1 MARRAWLAGI
11 ALLGNLPACLA
22 QGAAAPQNL
31 PGTDSESTRTAG
43 HPTGYVDSQ
52 LCAKCHSKIYET
64 YRRTGMARSFY
75 RPAPANTVEDYRLN
89 NSCYH
94 RASGT
99 YFTMLE
105 RNGKYYQRRHQI
117 GSQGEETN
125 VDEKEIDF
133 VMGSGNHVRTYLH
146 RTSSGALLQ
155 LPLAWYAE
163 KGGYW
168 AMNPGYDK
176 PDQPNSRRRI
186 SFECM
191 FCHNAYP
198 DIVEGH
204 DQLRSEPLFSGPLPE
219 GIDCQRCH
227 GPGRRHIQIAQREG
241 ATRQEMANAI
251 VNPAR
256 LTPARQME
264 VCMQCHLETDSM
276 PFPHSILKYDRGP
289 FSYRPGEPLGN
300 FLLFFDHAS
309 ASPHQDRFQIV
320 SSVYRLRMSACFRK
334 SNGALQ
340 CTTCHNPHDI
350 PHGAEAVQV
359 YNGVCQRCHATELHR
374 AVASER
380 HTASTDCIGCHMP
393 KRRTS
398 DVVHA
403 VMTDH
408 YIQPKKP
415 AANLLAE
422 MPEPNGP
429 ETVYHGEVL
438 PYYPTP
444 FERTSENELY
454 LALAQVRENNNS
466 EAGIARFAAA
476 IAKYQ
481 PKQPEF
487 YIELADAWLSRGKSH
502 EAIPLYEQAV
512 RHKPDSLAGL
522 LGLGRALEAS
532 GQRTQAVEAFQRA
545 TQVSPRDASSW
556 RELGQ
561 IYVKQ
566 SERPAAVTALEK
578 SLQLDSEAPDAHYAL
593 GLLWS
598 QPSGDPAR
606 AEASFREAI
615 RLAPDYPEAH
625 MNLAILLFQ
634 KQRVEEAGYHFEC
647 ALRYRPDYALGHLN
661 YGLMLK
667 NSNRSAEAKQHLRRA
682 AESSDAATRENA
694 LRLLAELGN

>member
-1 MARRAWLAGI
+1 MKIGWRLAAPILAVGALPFLAG
-11 ALLGNLPACLA
+11 L
-22 QGAAAPQNL
+22 QNV
-31 PGTDSESTRTAG
+31 PEPNSESAHSAG
-43 HPTGYVDSQ
+43 RPTGYVDSR
-52 LCAKCHSKIYET
+52 LCAPCHPKIYET
-64 YRRTGMARSFY
+64 YQRTGMARSFY

-89 NSCYH
+89 NSYYH
-94 RASGT
+94 RASDT

-105 RNGKYYQRRHQI
+105 RSGKYYQRRYQI
-117 GSQGEETN
+117 GFQGEETN

-146 RTSSGALLQ
+146 RTSAGALLQ

-163 KGGYW
+163 NGGFW

-176 PDQPNSRRRI
+176 PDQPNSRRKI

-198 DIVEGH
+198 NVSEGH
-204 DQLRSEPLFSGPLPE
+204 NQLQSEPLFSGPLPE

-227 GPGRRHIQIAQREG
+227 GPGRRHIQIAQGEG
-241 ATRQEMANAI
+241 ATRQEIANAI

-256 LTPARQME
+256 LNSARQME

-276 PFPHSILKYDRGP
+276 PFPHSILRYDRGP
-289 FSYRPGEPLGN
+289 FSYRPGQPLGN
-300 FLLFFDHAS
+300 FLLFFDHAP
-309 ASPHQDRFQIV
+309 ASPREDRFQIV
-320 SSVYRLRMSACFRK
+320 SSVYRLQMSACFRK

-340 CTTCHNPHDI
+340 CTTCHDPHDI
-350 PHGAEAVQV
+350 PHGAEAGKV
-359 YNGVCQRCHATELHR
+359 YNSACQRCHATEFHR
-374 AVASER
+374 VVASGR

-403 VMTDH
+403 IITDH
-408 YIQPKKP
+408 YIQRRQPEG
-415 AANLLAE
+415 NLLAD

-429 ETVYHGEVL
+429 GTVYHGEVL
-438 PYYPTP
+438 PYYPRP
-444 FERTSENELY
+444 FDRTAENELY

-466 EAGIARFAAA
+466 EVGIPRLAAA
-476 IAKYQ
+476 IAKHR

-487 YIELADAWLSRGKSH
+487 YIELADAWLSHGKAS
-502 EAIPLYEQAV
+502 EAIPLYEEAV
-512 RHKPDSLAGL
+512 RRKPDSLIGL
-522 LGLGRALEAS
+522 LGLGRGLEAS
-532 GQRTQAVEAFQRA
+532 GQRTEAAEAFRRA
-545 TQVSPRDASSW
+545 TQASPGDALSW

-566 SERPAAVTALEK
+566 AKRPEAVAALEK
-578 SLQLDSEAPDAHYAL
+578 SLQFDTEAPEAHYAL

-598 QPSGDPAR
+598 QPDGDPSR

-615 RLAPDYPEAH
+615 RLAPDYSEAH
-625 MNLAILLFQ
+625 MNLAILLSQ
-634 KQRVEEAGYHFEC
+634 KQRVEEAGYHFES

-667 NSNRSAEAKQHLRRA
+667 QSNRTAEAVKHLRKA
-682 AESSDAATRENA
+682 AASSDAAIGGKA
-694 LRLLAELGN
+694 LRLLAELGQ